1 MVRESTPSQSCQL
14 VAQHEALTDKL
25 TILFLKKGALSSRT
39 AHPVQ
44 TKKIKHEYLIY
55 YQNNAFNRVLEM
67 IKLPVQITPRFIP
80 CIFLFS

>member
-44 TKKIKHEYLIY
+44 TQYKTRISNLLSE
-55 YQNNAFNRVLEM
+55 QCF
-67 IKLPVQITPRFIP
+67 
-80 CIFLFS
+80 